1 MQKKKRAQ
9 TELAKSRMGRTE
21 ARMRKE
27 LADRGIRVS
36 EAWSRG
42 DLEDA
47 VARAATRESRR
58 VGDVR
63 RAVSERRGRQEKA
76 LGI

>member
-1 MQKKKRAQ
+1 
-9 TELAKSRMGRTE
+9 MGRTE

-63 RAVSERRGRQEKA
+63 RAVLERRGRLEKA
-76 LGI
+76 RYFFIPAY